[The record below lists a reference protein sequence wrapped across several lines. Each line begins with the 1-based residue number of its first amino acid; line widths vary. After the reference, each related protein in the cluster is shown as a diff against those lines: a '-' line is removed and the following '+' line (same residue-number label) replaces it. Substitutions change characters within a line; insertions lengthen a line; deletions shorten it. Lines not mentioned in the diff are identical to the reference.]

1 MTMDAEDKTRA
12 DVDDVRLLLED
23 DKEEEV
29 GNCDKEERNDD
40 NSNHYDV
47 DNDDTSV
54 KEKLSLT
61 TERLAFYIIQSS
73 PPHMALFLSPL
84 VTMFTTIVFM
94 SIYLFGRDD
103 GCENAREF
111 QEDYDTE
118 ELISHAMCCLP
129 EYPIGAVGLSI
140 GGLLGLYSVP
150 YIWSLSSDEET
161 LAVKEIM
168 SVGLNAVAGEPVIAV
183 VLVK

>member
-1 MTMDAEDKTRA
+1 MCMNALYEHVDRNNEHRTPTEETNKAGSHQCKATTTTATTMIMMTMDAEDKTRA

-61 TERLAFYIIQSS
+61 TERLALYIIQSS

-118 ELISHAMCCLP
+118 ELIVS
-129 EYPIGAVGLSI
+129 
-140 GGLLGLYSVP
+140 
-150 YIWSLSSDEET
+150 
-161 LAVKEIM
+161 
-168 SVGLNAVAGEPVIAV
+168 
-183 VLVK
+183 